1 MFKPKF
7 TITNSIANTLTTIE
21 RARGFLEAATLS
33 DEWVVKMQN
42 KALILEAHYTTHIE
56 GTQLTLEQS
65 EQLWAGQ
72 YLATANPDDTRELL
86 NYRQAFDLVAG
97 YVGDGEPITEGLIRE
112 IHKRLVEGV
121 RGNAATPGDYRKIQN
136 YVVNSKT
143 KDVIYTPPA
152 AYEVPQ
158 MMHELVDWINHES
171 EIHPVL
177 ISGIA
182 QFQLVHIHPFLDGNG
197 RTARLLSTLC
207 LYQRGYDFKKLF
219 TISEYY
225 DRNRSDYYQAIQSVR
240 EQDMDMTGWIE
251 YFVQGL
257 SAQLQ
262 EVKSLGK
269 QAIEQDALVR
279 QYHLSDRQK
288 LVIEYIAKY
297 GGISIQQFEEICPDV
312 TRRTLQRELKELI
325 DKNILTTTGA
335 TSNLIYEMKIKSMQD
350 GTDTIKGIR

>member
-21 RARGFLEAATLS
+21 RVRGFLEAATLS
-33 DEWVVKMQN
+33 DEWVAKMQN
-42 KALILEAHYTTHIE
+42 KALILEAHHTTHIE

-72 YLATANPDDTRELL
+72 HLATVNPDDTKELL

-97 YVGDGEPITEGLIRE
+97 YVGDGEPVTEGLIRE

-152 AYEVPQ
+152 AFEVSQ
-158 MMHELVDWINHES
+158 MMHELVNWINHET

-177 ISGIA
+177 MSGIA

-197 RTARLLSTLC
+197 RTARLLATLC

-225 DRNRSDYYQAIQSVR
+225 DRNRTDYYQAILFKV
-240 EQDMDMTGWIE
+240 
-251 YFVQGL
+251 YL
-257 SAQLQ
+257 LNY
-262 EVKSLGK
+262 KK
-269 QAIEQDALVR
+269 
-279 QYHLSDRQK
+279 
-288 LVIEYIAKY
+288 
-297 GGISIQQFEEICPDV
+297 
-312 TRRTLQRELKELI
+312 
-325 DKNILTTTGA
+325 
-335 TSNLIYEMKIKSMQD
+335 
-350 GTDTIKGIR
+350 

>member
-7 TITNSIANTLTTIE
+7 TITNLIANTLTTIE

-33 DEWVVKMQN
+33 DEWVAKMQN
-42 KALILEAHYTTHIE
+42 RALILEAYYTTHIE

-65 EQLWAGQ
+65 KQIWAGKH
-72 YLATANPDDTRELL
+72 LPTADPDDAKELL

-112 IHKRLVEGV
+112 IHKRLVDGV
-121 RGNAATPGDYRKIQN
+121 RGDAAAPGDYRKIQN

-143 KDVIYTPPA
+143 KEVIYTPPA
-152 AYEVPQ
+152 VYEVPQ
-158 MMHELVDWINHES
+158 MMQELIDWINYEI

-225 DRNRSDYYQAIQSVR
+225 DRNRIDYYQAIQSVR
-240 EQDMDMTGWIE
+240 EQNMDMTCWIE

-257 SAQLQ
+257 SIQLQ
-262 EVKSLGK
+262 EVKTIGK
-269 QAIEQDALVR
+269 QAIEQDILAR
-279 QYHLSDRQK
+279 QHHLSDRQK
-288 LVIEYIAKY
+288 LAIEYIAKY
-297 GGISIQQFEEICPDV
+297 GGITIQQFENICPDV

-325 DKNILTTTGA
+325 DKNILDTTGA
-335 TSNLIYEMKIKSMQD
+335 TSNLIYEMRVNSK
-350 GTDTIKGIR
+350 